1 MFTWWWRF
9 GRITGGGRA
18 HRPVADHHME
28 QHDLEPALTLE
39 SYAAEVKLCRP
50 GQSAGYGRRFIAR
63 EPVWLATVP
72 IGYGDG
78 IRRGL
83 SGNADVLVGGRRRP
97 LVGTVSMDN
106 LTVALGADE
115 AATALRGTPVVLIGS
130 QGQERILA
138 EELAARLSTINYEIV
153 CGLTGRVPRIYHR
166 DGELVDA

>member
-1 MFTWWWRF
+1 
-9 GRITGGGRA
+9 
-18 HRPVADHHME
+18 
-28 QHDLEPALTLE
+28 
-39 SYAAEVKLCRP
+39 
-50 GQSAGYGRRFIAR
+50 
-63 EPVWLATVP
+63 LATVP